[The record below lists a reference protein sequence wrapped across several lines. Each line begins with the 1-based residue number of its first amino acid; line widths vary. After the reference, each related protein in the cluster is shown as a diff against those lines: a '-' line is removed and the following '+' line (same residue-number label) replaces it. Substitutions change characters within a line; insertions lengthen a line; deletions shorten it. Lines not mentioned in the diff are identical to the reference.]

1 MAQNLL
7 SLFVDVALKGEK
19 QVFAGLKRLETQGQK
34 TEDKLN
40 NIASGMA
47 GEAKKAEASS
57 GRIQKTLGALE
68 RKAKDVSNQAVS
80 LKMDLKGAGEVTMG
94 LEAIKNRRDSLD
106 RGKITLSTTLKGAS
120 AVIGE
125 LGTLEGVS
133 SRIDGDKVLLT
144 ADVNGT
150 EQSKAGLL
158 SLQSVASRIDGDNLR
173 MKVDVDGAPQAI
185 GELAAI
191 NSVADKV
198 DGRNVNLQTGSG
210 VSALEALGSAI
221 DGVATRMRS
230 LQQVGAAAVIP
241 GFVAAIGAIPAIVTP
256 ALSALY
262 ALVGAIGAGLAG
274 AAAVGGGAITALAG
288 SIGLI
293 AAPIKMLLSKLADYE
308 KGTDKIAAAQKT
320 AASAAQSYADAQR
333 GVADAQRGVA
343 EATADGNA
351 QIKAAE
357 QTLSRARQDGAR
369 SILEAERGLA
379 EARSSGAAGIRDAE
393 SSLAQARQ
401 DGASSIRDAEANLA
415 EARSSGA
422 AGIASAE
429 QDLARARASA
439 ARSVADAERGL
450 QEARR
455 SASQS
460 IASAEGNLE
469 DARDDLASST
479 RSLTDAQEELNRAER
494 DEPLN
499 QREATLDLADARD
512 RASDAQRDYNEAVKE
527 YGANSEEATDAAR
540 NLERAE
546 LDLQRTE
553 GEVAETRKNGSD
565 ELQGARD
572 GVKSA
577 YDEQQNSADGVR
589 RAEQEL
595 TQSRADG
602 ARQVADA
609 QRTLLQAQQDSAQSV
624 ADSQQA
630 LADSRTEA
638 AAQEREA
645 LQALTDA
652 RTDAAEQT
660 KSAEQDLAAARTE
673 AAAQARE
680 AQRGITDAQRES
692 ARSIADAEK
701 GLADARTG
709 AAKQVAEAQRAVTD
723 AQRAAS
729 QAAAALA
736 EAEKGVLAEIVP
748 LTAAQKRLYDEFQRF
763 KGIASTAFT
772 PAMDQAARLGV
783 QVLKLATTAM
793 PSLGRASLATMSALT
808 RVFGTFRTE
817 ITKPVEQSSLSR
829 FLRTIPRFTEVAGNA
844 FVKFSLAMLNFFA
857 QTLPYVMRF
866 VGALDRGATSF
877 LNFTRSASG
886 MAAIDGFLAYTT
898 RKSVELWTATKNLA
912 VGFFGLYSAMDQA
925 GMVNQVWG
933 GFLRLTRQF
942 RDLTARGTESRGM
955 VVDFFTASKPVLT
968 ALWSLV
974 GSLVNQ
980 WFRVANAVMTMRNE
994 AGKLVLPQALKD
1006 IQAALPI
1013 IGDMLI
1019 AAFRNFGPYIGPI
1032 IQGIAELLKY
1042 YIALNPVLIKITQGF
1057 AWLLTKFRGLSHG
1070 TKQAIASVVSLRL
1083 AFAIVGPVIAA
1094 LFSPLSKVAV
1104 GLGLMAGKA
1113 GKAGVAA
1120 RILGVALRFMMGPV
1134 GIVITA
1140 VAALAAGFLY
1150 LNRNSKTVQN
1160 AVNAVKTTFNNL
1172 KTVIGGLI
1180 NGNTGTN
1187 AFRKAFVGLPGPVQ
1201 KAVKLIVIAWRGL
1214 KTSFAQAWARIKP
1227 ILTQVANGIRTGLG
1241 TAFRF
1246 LIGQGKQLVAWFKQ
1260 NWPQIR
1266 TTVLAVV
1273 KAVGSV
1279 VRTVLGGAFKFAVSQ
1294 AKVVVDWFQ
1303 RNWPLIKRTAETVF
1317 NAVKALVTNRLKTL
1331 FTIIKTVWGAAK
1343 AFWDTN
1349 SKEILAIT
1357 KSVWN
1362 IIKTTI
1368 STFIKVVLGII
1379 KATMQ
1384 AITGDWRGAWNTI
1397 KGVVRTVW
1405 EAIKSNTKSV
1415 LSILGNVIKI
1425 TWNNIK
1431 AITRAAWDA
1440 VYGYI
1445 KDKVTDAKD
1454 RAVLTLKIMGQGMF
1468 DRYESM
1474 KRSAKAAFEAIKDFM
1489 VNPIENAYEG
1499 IKDWV
1504 DKILDVVNS
1513 VLKAVGLDGIE
1524 LGGGTESPGGNGS
1537 SGRGSR
1543 PARVARGFRRGGIA
1557 TERFHRGGV
1566 GTSTPQPK
1574 THMWNEQMG
1583 NEAFIAEREPSR
1595 TQMPY
1600 LKAAAGW
1607 HGMDVVPRRSSV
1619 PSHRG
1624 GPDGTEE
1631 NPRVHKHAR
1640 GGISGLVRAFAYG
1653 GFGKEYYNSAASAL
1667 DQAVMSRFPVDGSSY
1682 SGHPAGAV
1690 DFLVSSGQ
1698 AQGQEKTLGDS
1709 VAGWLDSN
1717 YNALN
1722 LRALIWYARARY
1734 EGGAWQPYVDNYG
1747 GGSGD
1752 VASQMHYNHPHAE
1765 SLSGSFGKLNE
1776 DQTKGFTGGG
1786 GGGGVGGAIQNLI
1799 LDKFNKLWD
1808 STVQPVADRFLKP
1821 LKDSDY
1827 VMANAA
1833 GAAGQKIPDGIKEWA
1848 INKLGL
1854 SGGSSGPGG
1863 STQDPGQGGDNRAI
1877 GERMLKASGVPGS
1890 FSSLDSLWTKESN
1903 WDHKAQNPTSTAFG
1917 IPQFLDATW
1926 QQYGG
1931 KETEP
1936 TPQIDKGLQ
1945 YIRDRY
1951 GGTDA
1956 AWQHSQANNW
1966 YADGGMTNG
1975 PQQAVLGEAGPELV
1989 LPLSSARV
1997 MQSAQTA
2004 LGVDQL
2010 HEEVRGMREDMRNL
2024 RVHVRDFDSPA
2035 ANKLTGAQE
2044 YTAKRVINGRDGL
2057 NATKKHQSSIDKVL
2071 DLSGRH

>member
-7 SLFVDVALKGEK
+7 ELFVSVALRGEK
-19 QVFAGLKRLETQGQK
+19 TTIAGLKALEVQGQK
-34 TEDKLN
+34 TEDRLN
-40 NIASGMA
+40 NIANGMPA
-47 GEAKKAEASS
+47 EAKKAEASS

-120 AVIGE
+120 EVIGE
-125 LGTLEGVS
+125 LGTLEGVT

-144 ADVNGT
+144 ADVDGT

-230 LQQVGAAAVIP
+230 LQQVGTAAIIP
-241 GFVAAIGAIPAIVTP
+241 GFVAAIGAIPAIATP
-256 ALSALY
+256 AVASLGALT
-262 ALVGAIGAGLAG
+262 GAIGAGLAG
-274 AAAVGGGAITALAG
+274 AAAVGGGAAVAFGGAL
-288 SIGLI
+288 GLI
-293 AAPIKMLLSKLADYE
+293 IAPISGLIGKLTDYA
-308 KGTDKIAAAQKT
+308 KGTEAAAAAQEQVSSKT
-320 AASAAQSYADAQR
+320 KAYQDALDQVESSESAADTARQTLTR
-333 GVADAQRGVA
+333 TT
-343 EATADGNA
+343 EATARA
-351 QIKAAE
+351 QTE
-357 QTLSRARQDGAR
+357 LN
-369 SILEAERGLA
+369 
-379 EARSSGAAGIRDAE
+379 DAME
-393 SSLAQARQ
+393 
-401 DGASSIRDAEANLA
+401 DEPDNLGQN
-415 EARSSGA
+415 EL
-422 AGIASAE
+422 
-429 QDLARARASA
+429 DL
-439 ARSVADAERGL
+439 DK
-450 QEARR
+450 
-455 SASQS
+455 
-460 IASAEGNLE
+460 
-469 DARDDLASST
+469 ARDSLGDST
-479 RSLTDAQEELNRAER
+479 RAL
-494 DEPLN
+494 
-499 QREATLDLADARD
+499 
-512 RASDAQRDYNEAVKE
+512 NEAVAE
-527 YGANSEEATDAAR
+527 YGPNSEQATDAALDLR
-540 NLERAE
+540 QAE
-546 LDLQRTE
+546 LNLSQQTRDTQRVRERGSNQMVSALT
-553 GEVAETRKNGSD
+553 AE
-565 ELQGARD
+565 
-572 GVKSA
+572 
-577 YDEQQNSADGVR
+577 EQA
-589 RAEQEL
+589 A
-595 TQSRADG
+595 
-602 ARQVADA
+602 
-609 QRTLLQAQQDSAQSV
+609 QAQQDAQKG
-624 ADSQQA
+624 
-630 LADSRTEA
+630 
-638 AAQEREA
+638 
-645 LQALTDA
+645 LTDA
-652 RTDAAEQT
+652 NLKVAQATKNAAQAFTEIAAAEQ
-660 KSAEQDLAAARTE
+660 KAAA
-673 AAAQARE
+673 
-680 AQRGITDAQRES
+680 
-692 ARSIADAEK
+692 
-701 GLADARTG
+701 
-709 AAKQVAEAQRAVTD
+709 
-723 AQRAAS
+723 
-729 QAAAALA
+729 
-736 EAEKGVLAEIVP
+736 EIPP
-748 LTAAQKRLYDEFQRF
+748 LTRAQLALYNTFLKF
-763 KGIASTAFT
+763 KAVAGDAFL
-772 PAMDQAARLGV
+772 PAQDQTARLG
-783 QVLKLATTAM
+783 QQILNLAGSYM
-793 PSLGRASLATMSALT
+793 PRLGKASLATMQALT

-817 ITKPVEQSSLSR
+817 LSRPIEQASFNR
-829 FLRTIPRFTEVAGNA
+829 FLRTIPSFTEVAGNA

-857 QTLPYVMRF
+857 RTLPYVMRF
-866 VGALDRGATSF
+866 VGALDRGAQSF

-886 MAAIDGFLAYTT
+886 MAAIDRFLAYTT

-968 ALWSLV
+968 ALWSLL
-974 GSLVNQ
+974 GGLVTQ

-1042 YIALNPVLIKITQGF
+1042 YIALNPVLIKITQGL

-1083 AFAIVGPVIAA
+1083 AFAIVGPVIMA
-1094 LFSPLSKVAV
+1094 LFSPITRVV
-1104 GLGLMAGKA
+1104 GGLALMSGRLGMAAGRA

-1120 RILGVALRFMMGPV
+1120 RVLGVALRFMMGPV

-1140 VAALAAGFLY
+1140 VAALAAGFIYLY
-1150 LNRNSKTVQN
+1150 RNNNTFKRAVDQTAIALKSRVMPVIRQVAQFFRQLLAPAIQFAQKQMQFVARWWKQNLPLMQRAAKTVFN
-1160 AVNAVKTTFNNL
+1160 LIKLAVTTNL
-1172 KTVIGGLI
+1172 KIVFAVI
-1180 NGNTGTN
+1180 
-1187 AFRKAFVGLPGPVQ
+1187 
-1201 KAVKLIVIAWRGL
+1201 KAVVGGIVRYW
-1214 KTSFAQAWARIKP
+1214 QANWTEIKN
-1227 ILTQVANGIRTGLG
+1227 I
-1241 TAFRF
+1241 
-1246 LIGQGKQLVAWFKQ
+1246 LVAVWE
-1260 NWPQIR
+1260 I
-1266 TTVLAVV
+1266 V
-1273 KAVGSV
+1273 KSV
-1279 VRTVLGGAFKFAVSQ
+1279 VRTAIRNVL
-1294 AKVVVDWFQ
+1294 
-1303 RNWPLIKRTAETVF
+1303 NL
-1317 NAVKALVTNRLKTL
+1317 LK
-1331 FTIIKTVWGAAK
+1331 
-1343 AFWDTN
+1343 
-1349 SKEILAIT
+1349 
-1357 KSVWN
+1357 
-1362 IIKTTI
+1362 
-1368 STFIKVVLGII
+1368 LG
-1379 KATMQ
+1379 MQ
-1384 AITGDWRGAWNTI
+1384 VITGDWRGAW
-1397 KGVVRTVW
+1397 RTVKTILSDNW
-1405 EAIKSNTKSV
+1405 QNIKTIVRNALK
-1415 LSILGNVIKI
+1415 ILANVIKL
-1425 TWNNIK
+1425 TWNSIK
-1431 AITRAAWDA
+1431 GLTLAAFNA
-1440 VYGYI
+1440 VRDYI
-1445 KDKVTDAKD
+1445 GDKINTAKE
-1454 RAVLTLKIMGQGMF
+1454 RAVLTLKVMGQAMF
-1468 DRYESM
+1468 DRYENM
-1474 KRSAKAAFEAIKDFM
+1474 KQSAKAAFEAIKGFM
-1489 VNPIENAYEG
+1489 VDPIESAYDG

-1504 DKILDVVNS
+1504 GKILGVVNT
-1513 VLKAVGLDGIE
+1513 VLKAVGLDEIK
-1524 LGGGTESPGGNGS
+1524 LGSGTESPGGNGS

-1543 PARVARGFRRGGIA
+1543 PARVARFAKGGVAREHRTNRFARGGL
-1557 TERFHRGGV
+1557 
-1566 GTSTPQPK
+1566 GTSGRKPR
-1574 THMWNEQMG
+1574 THMWNEQLG
-1583 NEAFIAEREPSR
+1583 NEAFIAEREPSK

-1600 LKAAAGW
+1600 LKAAANW
-1607 HGMDVVPRRSSV
+1607 HDMDVVPRRSSV

-1631 NPRVHKHAR
+1631 NPKVHKHAR

-1653 GFGKEYYNSAASAL
+1653 GFGKEYFNSAASAL

-1698 AQGQEKTLGDS
+1698 AQGQEKALGDS

-1786 GGGGVGGAIQNLI
+1786 GGSGGGGGFNPLVGIFNAAW
-1799 LDKFNKLWD
+1799 DKL
-1808 STVQPVADRFLKP
+1808 VQPVVDTFLKP
-1821 LKDSDY
+1821 LKASNY
-1827 VMANAA
+1827 VMNNAV
-1833 GAAGQKIPDGIKEWA
+1833 GAAAQKVPDGIKEW
-1848 INKLGL
+1848 ILGKLGP
-1854 SGGSSGPGG
+1854 GTGG

-1877 GERMLKASGVPGS
+1877 GERMLKASGVPGK
-1890 FSSLDSLWTKESN
+1890 FDSLDQLWTKESQ
-1903 WDHKAQNPTSTAFG
+1903 WDHTAQNPTSTASG

-2035 ANKLTGAQE
+2035 TNKLIVAQE
-2044 YTAKRVINGRDGL
+2044 HTTKRVIKGRDGL